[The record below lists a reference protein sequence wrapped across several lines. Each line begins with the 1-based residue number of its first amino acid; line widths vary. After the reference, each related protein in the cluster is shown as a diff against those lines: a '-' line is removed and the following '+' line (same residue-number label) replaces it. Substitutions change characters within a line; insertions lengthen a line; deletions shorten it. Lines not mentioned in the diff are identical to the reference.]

1 MKTIATVCIALLMC
15 STSFAQQNVKQ
26 ELTDIRARVDNM
38 VKALNEIKTNT
49 NRMSKLFDN
58 AGGKLDMLT
67 SGDLL
72 SPEMI
77 ENLTQAIENIKE
89 HVAEAS
95 AGMKTFSGPDG
106 RCGPGSP
113 CFKFKRDITST
124 FNEMGELKS
133 TLLMKENDNL
143 RVLDELSEL
152 VNKAK
157 GGALYPVYVAINPFL
172 TIINENIKKLSD
184 NTKEL
189 MAFSKMDDGTNKP
202 ASPFNRPGM
211 RRGPSSDEVANDIE
225 LSQPESAITDNYFS
239 AFNTSKTL
247 SYGVQKKTAVF
258 DTLPNYLNIDTTF
271 TTIELNWLCEKDRSA
286 LGKTINGTRIVLNY
300 LLVCSKFLEASTDKE
315 VEGGASVAAEVS
327 VAIKANPE
335 KRFGMLLEAFVTITE
350 QLLDFSSGNVDKC
363 DYLQSQK
370 IIADNQQTI
379 LNNQKILFEML
390 SNK

>member
-1 MKTIATVCIALLMC
+1 MKQTTLLFIALLLC
-15 STSFAQQNVKQ
+15 STSFAQPNVKQ

-38 VKALNEIKTNT
+38 VKTLNEIKANS
-49 NRMSKLFDN
+49 NKMSKLFDN
-58 AGGKLDMLT
+58 TSGRLNMLT

-77 ENLTQAIENIKE
+77 DNLTQAIENIKE
-89 HVAEAS
+89 HVAETS
-95 AGMKTFSGPDG
+95 AGIKTFSGPDG
-106 RCGPGSP
+106 KCGPGSA
-113 CFKFKRDITST
+113 CFKFKNEITST

-133 TLLMKENDNL
+133 TLLMQENDNM
-143 RVLDELSEL
+143 RVLDELSGM

-157 GGALYPVYVAINPFL
+157 GGALYPVYVLINPFL
-172 TIINENIKKLSD
+172 KGINENIKKLST

-189 MAFSKMDDGTNKP
+189 MEFSKMDDGAKKP
-202 ASPFNRPGM
+202 VSPSNRPGM

-225 LSQPESAITDNYFS
+225 LSQSESAITDNYFS
-239 AFNTSKTL
+239 AFNTNKTF
-247 SYGVQKKTAVF
+247 SFEAQKKTAAF
-258 DTLPNYLNIDTTF
+258 DTLPNYLNINTTF

-300 LLVCSKFLEASTDKE
+300 LLVCSKFLEASPDKE

-350 QLLDFSSGNVDKC
+350 QLLDFASGNVDKC

-379 LNNQKILFEML
+379 LNNQKLLFELL
-390 SNK
+390 SKK